1 MPKPIAGQDPSVAL
15 RTIYQSAVDHQRGTI
30 FVGDSQVSHRSA
42 LGRLFKANPV
52 RHKQSI
58 DQFKLLLQQAH
69 PGEAKAIDQLLTASY
84 AKGRLTTG
92 AVKRAYAFLNEPA
105 QHKFRI
111 DYPQAALTD
120 AQKLDFEDR
129 KALAVLQDPKT
140 IRTVCDYAQRLADR
154 MESSEAFTDLH
165 AELFLES
172 HQDGAKEYPVFVG
185 AKDIPRTKAGLIS
198 YLRETAAGSHSDKQ
212 VLLLSMMWGLPKQ
225 VAEAEKL
232 EEVRLIDRLYAQKVK
247 AGKQHEATHDAGA
260 VTKPGTFGNT
270 ELPSPLMDRLMPHQK
285 EREAVRVLPEP
296 NPRIA
301 KFLAQGKP
309 YISGYSGMANCG
321 STVFPLLGDDMRSPE
336 AKRYGEALAA
346 FIVGSG
352 EHSYPEVY
360 KSLNLSLR
368 HLQLGRDF

>member
-1 MPKPIAGQDPSVAL
+1 MPKPIAGQDPSTAL

-69 PGEAKAIDQLLTASY
+69 PGQAKAIDQLLTDSY

-165 AELFLES
+165 AELFWSPIRTVPRSIRSSL
-172 HQDGAKEYPVFVG
+172 A
-185 AKDIPRTKAGLIS
+185 PRTS
-198 YLRETAAGSHSDKQ
+198 
-212 VLLLSMMWGLPKQ
+212 
-225 VAEAEKL
+225 
-232 EEVRLIDRLYAQKVK
+232 
-247 AGKQHEATHDAGA
+247 
-260 VTKPGTFGNT
+260 PG
-270 ELPSPLMDRLMPHQK
+270 
-285 EREAVRVLPEP
+285 
-296 NPRIA
+296 PRP
-301 KFLAQGKP
+301 G
-309 YISGYSGMANCG
+309 
-321 STVFPLLGDDMRSPE
+321 
-336 AKRYGEALAA
+336 
-346 FIVGSG
+346 
-352 EHSYPEVY
+352 
-360 KSLNLSLR
+360 
-368 HLQLGRDF
+368 